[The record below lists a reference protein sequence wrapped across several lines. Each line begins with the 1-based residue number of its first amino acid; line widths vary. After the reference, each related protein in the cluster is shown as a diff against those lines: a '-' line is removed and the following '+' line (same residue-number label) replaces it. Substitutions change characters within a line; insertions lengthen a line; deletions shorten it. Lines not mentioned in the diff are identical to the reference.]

1 MIWLSIRN
9 LNLSLCLHKVNN
21 SHAIFPPPREVPHWS
36 HRMALNMMH
45 RTKRASVLFTIPWAQ
60 KQLRW
65 SNNFPNNCKTDSVVE
80 MHGIKWLLRLPT
92 DEAIGQ
98 WPVRGTIQGKQADDI
113 DGERKVIIKLIW
125 EILRYEV
132 PEQPMPARAHGCFQD

>member
-1 MIWLSIRN
+1 
-9 LNLSLCLHKVNN
+9 
-21 SHAIFPPPREVPHWS
+21 
-36 HRMALNMMH
+36 
-45 RTKRASVLFTIPWAQ
+45 
-60 KQLRW
+60 
-65 SNNFPNNCKTDSVVE
+65 

-113 DGERKVIIKLIW
+113 DGEGKVIIKLIW
-125 EILRYEV
+125 EILRYVV